1 MAVLLTEQLK
11 IQSYSRALK
20 SEKVQLLKIPI
31 LMQDTVVGENA
42 KLNCVI
48 TDKNVNI
55 KMVLSY
61 QAHQHSLFLF
71 SKGTRI

>member
-1 MAVLLTEQLK
+1 
-11 IQSYSRALK
+11 
-20 SEKVQLLKIPI
+20 
-31 LMQDTVVGENA
+31 MQDTVVGENA

-55 KMVLSY
+55 KNGVELSG
-61 QAHQHSLFLF
+61 APTFPVSL